1 MPGGRRIET
10 IVLASRNAGKIREL
24 QRLPALAGLRV
35 LGLDAFPGLGEIAED
50 GASFEENA
58 LIKARVVANHTGC
71 VAVADDSGL
80 EVDALGGRPGIY
92 SARFA
97 ASFGLPG
104 GDEANIQKLLEL
116 LRDVSARGARFVCAA
131 AAAHPSGETVVFRG
145 EWQGSIA
152 RRRAGSGG
160 FGYDPVF
167 VPAGSERTAAEME
180 ADEKNAVSHR
190 ARAFA
195 LLGRQLP
202 EFLRR
207 FAGARG

>member
-1 MPGGRRIET
+1 MQ
-10 IVLASRNAGKIREL
+10 S
-24 QRLPALAGLRV
+24 LPAFVGLRV
-35 LGLDAFPGLGEIAED
+35 LGLDAFPELGEIVED

-58 LIKARVVANHTGC
+58 LIKARTVANHTGC

-97 ASFGLPG
+97 SSFGLPG

-116 LRDVSARGARFVCAA
+116 LRDVFSRGARFVCAA
-131 AAAHPSGETVVFRG
+131 AAAWPFGETLVCRG
-145 EWQGSIA
+145 EWEGSIA
-152 RRRAGSGG
+152 YRRAGNGG

-180 ADEKNAVSHR
+180 ASRKNAVSHR
-190 ARAFA
+190 AKAFA

-207 FAGARG
+207 FAGVRG